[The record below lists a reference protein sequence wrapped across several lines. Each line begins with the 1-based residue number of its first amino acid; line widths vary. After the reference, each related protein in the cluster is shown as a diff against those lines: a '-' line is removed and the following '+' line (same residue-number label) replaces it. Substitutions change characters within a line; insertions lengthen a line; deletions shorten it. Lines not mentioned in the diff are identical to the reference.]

1 LFSTPPRCEALL
13 RDGNEVEETGFS
25 QSDHHSRNRKGG
37 RLVAKLSAGLLM
49 YRQRD
54 RKLEVFLVHPGG
66 PYWAAKD
73 DGAWSIPKGEYD
85 EGDDA
90 FEAAKRE
97 FLEETGI
104 TAEGIFQPL
113 SVLKQP
119 SGKRIAAWAFEGDYD
134 ASSVRSNVF
143 TLEWPPRSGRHAE
156 FPEIDRAAWFEV
168 SEAVKKLT
176 KGQVGF
182 IEELCRMLDV
192 PHMYRAE

>member
-1 LFSTPPRCEALL
+1 
-13 RDGNEVEETGFS
+13 
-25 QSDHHSRNRKGG
+25 
-37 RLVAKLSAGLLM
+37 VAKLSAGLLM
-49 YRQRD
+49 YRHRD
-54 RKLEVFLVHPGG
+54 RNLEVLLVHPGG

-119 SGKRIAAWAFEGDYD
+119 SGKRIAAWAFEGDCD
-134 ASSVRSNVF
+134 ASSVRSNMF
-143 TLEWPPRSGRHAE
+143 TLEWPPRSGRHTE

-168 SEAVKKLT
+168 REAVKKLT

-182 IEELCRMLDV
+182 IEELCRMLKV
-192 PHMYRAE
+192 PYMYWAE